1 MKFYIIIIL
10 LFSLYNNLANSNEPK
25 PHQDETL
32 KYFSLYNKY
41 FEKYNLEK
49 DENDK
54 NISELEVLNTK
65 QNDFDKLKIKNKNL
79 ENIKIIKINRSILI
93 IFFVTIIISILVI
106 LFLSL
111 LINRQKKWRQRYFDE
126 NKDKYFIGQ
135 LPERIAE
142 TIDSSE
148 AVYENLLKRNEQQ
161 YNNFKQNLQQV
172 VNMMNQFNTT
182 SSDNTSKINEQLSS
196 LRKFSDEKNELV
208 KKYQEFYDLGVLKS
222 FIFEIISAIDNL
234 EDSIKKL
241 MLNKDQQTAIDP
253 INLAKDQLIIL
264 LENENIEQISPNL
277 LIKYNS
283 SKQPI
288 KMKVMKSIHTDDGNL
303 VGDICEVLHSGY
315 LGHIGKD
322 ETKLIREA
330 YVSVYIQNNRKEDS
344 NG

>member
-1 MKFYIIIIL
+1 MKILTIIIL
-10 LFSLYNNLANSNEPK
+10 IFSLHTNLANSNEPK
-25 PHQDETL
+25 PHQDEAL
-32 KYFSLYNKY
+32 KYYISLYNKY
-41 FEKYNLEK
+41 FDKYKLEEV
-49 DENDK
+49 ENKK
-54 NISELEVLNTK
+54 NRLELEILNT
-65 QNDFDKLKIKNKNL
+65 NKT
-79 ENIKIIKINRSILI
+79 INI
-93 IFFVTIIISILVI
+93 IFSVTIIISILVI
-106 LFLSL
+106 LFLAFI
-111 LINRQKKWRQRYFDE
+111 INRQKKWRQKYFDE

-135 LPERIAE
+135 LPERIAD

-148 AVYENLLKRNEQQ
+148 AVYENLLKRNEEQ
-161 YNNFKQNLQQV
+161 YNNFQQKLQQV
-172 VNMMNQFNTT
+172 VNMMNQFNTI
-182 SSDNTSKINEQLSS
+182 SSDNSSKINDQLSS

-241 MLNKDQQTAIDP
+241 ILNKDQQNTIDP

-264 LENENIEQISPNL
+264 LENENIEQILPNL
-277 LIKYNS
+277 SIKYNS

-288 KMKVMKSIHTDDGNL
+288 KIKVMKSIHTNDENL

-315 LGHIGKD
+315 LGHVGKD